1 MIWKNSL
8 YTKTSTPPKITLHA
22 IFCKQKRVGS
32 LFWMGLMRIQWA
44 FESLF
49 STISH
54 APPPSIG
61 VTPFW
66 RKFLAVS
73 GSPSSPLAPPVEVL
87 RLFRKLCLS
96 NDRCF
101 PFRPRETKEKKAKC
115 LRVGIYICSHLKR
128 GYFKFQHT
136 RLTLQVPTP
145 QNGQT
150 HSNNSSAIAIFFE
163 CVWPFCGVGA
173 WRVKGNFFINPFR
186 VRCFFLYH

>member
-1 MIWKNSL
+1 MPYSANKKGLAL
-8 YTKTSTPPKITLHA
+8 Y
-22 IFCKQKRVGS
+22 FE
-32 LFWMGLMRIQWA
+32 WGLWEYNEFSKVCFRQSVMRQ
-44 FESLF
+44 
-49 STISH
+49 
-54 APPPSIG
+54 PSIG

-87 RLFRKLCLS
+87 RLFRTLCLS

-136 RLTLQVPTP
+136 RLTLQAPTP